1 MNDFLSQFPI
11 VEGKYVEDNNT
22 LHLTLNKKNDEIA
35 HQIKEKIWKEYKHIN
50 IKISYE

>member
-11 VEGKYVEDNNT
+11 IDSAYVEDNNT
-22 LHLTLNKKNDEIA
+22 LHISLANKDEEIA

-50 IKISYE
+50 IKISYV